1 MDLIGPR
8 EEPMT
13 RGNSCDGALNETFFT
28 LGEKL
33 FSRFI
38 NVVGFKSKTEN
49 KKLLLFGVNFSS
61 TGKFLIG
68 PKVSHMNNV
77 NTVGAGKEDE

>member
-1 MDLIGPR
+1 VNVVRPR

-13 RGNSCDGALNETFFT
+13 RGNSCNGALDNTFFT

-38 NVVGFKSKTEN
+38 DVVGFKSKTED
-49 KKLLLFGVNFSS
+49 KKLLLFGLNFSS

-68 PKVSHMNNV
+68 PKVSHMNDV
-77 NTVGAGKEDE
+77 NTVGAGYEDE